1 MLVEALLTFA
11 LPVSLSSDEM
21 LRSSKRIKH
30 LLVRYIPG
38 WLPDWIPGVTTKRH
52 AVRTRALIQEVMT
65 IPLEALRDRR
75 VRYTDCHLLP
85 FMLIIDHSGERS
97 RGHLLLIKSPG
108 RIRERETNCGTRRRN

>member
-1 MLVEALLTFA
+1 MLVEALLTSA

-21 LRSSKRIKH
+21 FRSSKRIKH

-65 IPLEALRDRR
+65 IPLEALRDRK
-75 VRYTDCHLLP
+75 VRHADCRLLA
-85 FMLIIDHSGERS
+85 FMLMTGHSGERS
-97 RGHLLLIKSPG
+97 RGHLLLIESLG
-108 RIRERETNCGTRRRN
+108 RIRERETKCGT